1 MCEGNAHWIASST
14 AGLVL
19 TGQFRPLCS
28 VAYEAPECALRRAF
42 LRAMDAAFSERD
54 HCRKIALTYRIGRAL
69 R

>member
-1 MCEGNAHWIASST
+1 MGSAHWMASSA
-14 AGLVL
+14 AGLLL

-42 LRAMDAAFSERD
+42 LRAMDRAFSERD
-54 HCRKIALTYRIGRAL
+54 HCRKIALTYRVGRAL